1 MPHTRLMSPRLI
13 VTALLAAGVM
23 AAAVAEPVRWARGSD
38 PATLDPHAVNTGT
51 NFAVLHQLYEP
62 LVVRNDQSKLEGAL
76 AESWKLTSDPTV
88 WEFKLRKGVKFHDG
102 TPFTADDVV
111 FSLNRAKLPSS
122 QLKSLLATMAEVK
135 KVDDFTVQ
143 VKTNGPNLIFPDN
156 LTNLFIMSEK
166 WAKANKADVPQDV
179 TAKGENFST
188 RNANGTGP
196 FTLATREVDVKTVM
210 KQNPN
215 YWGKGKSPMQV
226 TELTYLP
233 IKAPA
238 TRVAALLSG
247 EVDLLQDVPAQ
258 DVERLKKDSKLRVT
272 DGPEN
277 RSIFLGLNLG
287 AKELKYSDV
296 KGKNPLADP
305 RVREAINLAIDRDA
319 IKRAVMRGQS
329 IPSGIIAPAFVNGY
343 DKAFAAYAKPDVAKA
358 KKLLADAGYPNGF
371 GITLHAPNDR
381 YVNDE
386 AIATAV
392 AGFLGRIGIKTTVN
406 ARPIAIHSSA
416 IQSADTDFYLF
427 GWGVPTYD
435 SAYIFDYLVYSRGKD
450 GRGPTN
456 ATGYS
461 NEAVDKLIA
470 QLASEAD
477 KAKRNQ
483 AIHSIWTAVQ
493 QDRPYVALHDQVLSY
508 AQHPKLN
515 VKPNPENT
523 VFFKNVTIGKK

>member
-1 MPHTRLMSPRLI
+1 MLKMRFA
-13 VTALLAAGVM
+13 VGALLSAGLAM
-23 AAAVAEPVRWARGSD
+23 SAMAEPVRWSRGSD

-62 LVVRNDQSKLEGAL
+62 LVIRNEQSQLEGAL

-111 FSLNRAKLPSS
+111 FSLNRAKAPSS
-122 QLKSLLATMAEVK
+122 QLKSLLATMAEAK
-135 KVDDFTVQ
+135 KVDDYTVQ

-156 LTNLFIMSEK
+156 LSNLFIMSEK
-166 WAKANKADVPQDV
+166 WTKANKAEVPQDV

-188 RNANGTGP
+188 RNVNGTGP
-196 FTLATREVDVKTVM
+196 FTLTSREVDVRTVM
-210 KQNPN
+210 KQNPD
-215 YWGKGKSPMQV
+215 YWGKGKAPLQV

-305 RVREAINLAIDRDA
+305 RVREAIALAIDRDA

-329 IPSGIIAPAFVNGY
+329 IPSGIIAPSFVNGY
-343 DKAFAAYAKPDVAKA
+343 EKAFAAYGKADVAKA

-371 GITLHAPNDR
+371 SITLHAPNDR

-392 AGFLGRIGIKTTVN
+392 AGFLGRIGVKTTVN
-406 ARPIAIHSSA
+406 ARPIAIHSAA
-416 IQSADTDFYLF
+416 INAADTDFYLF

-435 SAYIFDYLVYSRGKD
+435 SAYIFDYLVHTRGKD

-456 ATGYS
+456 ATGYA
-461 NEAVDKLIA
+461 NAEVDAKIVS
-470 QLASEAD
+470 LASQAD

-483 AIHSIWTAVQ
+483 TIHDIWAVVQ
-493 QDRPYVALHDQVLSY
+493 KDRPYVALHDQVLSY
-508 AQHPKLN
+508 AQTPRLN

-523 VFFKNVTIGKK
+523 VFFKNVTLQKK